1 MFRMYLASA
10 LIAFCTYG
18 TAQYK
23 GWSLFASEAQEFE
36 RQKSGS
42 SSSSWGRGN
51 SGSGGSSST
60 GGSSGHK

>member
-42 SSSSWGRGN
+42 SSSSWGRG
-51 SGSGGSSST
+51 SSGGGGT

>member
-10 LIAFCTYG
+10 VIAFLSYG

-23 GWSLFASEAQEFE
+23 GWSMFASEAQEFE

-42 SSSSWGRGN
+42 SSSSWGRGS
-51 SGSGGSSST
+51 SGSGGST

>member
-36 RQKSGS
+36 RQKAGS
-42 SSSSWGRGN
+42 SSGSSWGRGN
-51 SGSGGSSST
+51 SGSGGSST